1 MAQDYKYILGVDP
14 GETTGFVAVDTRG
27 LYIPVAGVDSIAFPR
42 KTGAVAEKSQAQI
55 LSELYD
61 ETIERIGRLLGYA
74 QGTPVL
80 VVMDAPVHSRFAN
93 YFAYELRGVVKL
105 ATANQGLGW
114 YLVPPSTIQKTV
126 LGHVVKNSGS
136 RKKLL
141 RETVV
146 NGLCI
151 PKELAAGA
159 NEHDIDAGAVAMCY
173 VLKQVSDI
181 LG

>member
-14 GETTGFVAVDTRG
+14 GETTGFMAVDARG
-27 LYIPVAGVDSIAFPR
+27 LYVPVAGVDSIAFPR
-42 KTGAVAEKSQAQI
+42 KTGAAAEKSQAQL

-61 ETIERIGRLLGYA
+61 ETIERIRRLLGYA
-74 QGTPVL
+74 QGAPVL

-126 LGHVVKNSGS
+126 LGRVVKDSGG

-141 RETVV
+141 REAVV

-151 PKELAAGA
+151 PKELAADA
-159 NEHDIDAGAVAMCY
+159 NEHDIDAGAVALTYCQ
-173 VLKQVSDI
+173 LEIKD
-181 LG
+181 